1 MKNLIILFSIV
12 LLTSCGSGNT
22 VFVPSLNKRVKVF
35 KNDTFQIYYP
45 KKWVKFDEGETFH
58 SKPAISIAPQKKIYN
73 AYRIKK
79 KIYGKTRNINL
90 SEADKKIYPNT
101 DFDKALKGKDAWAK
115 VLIDI
120 KKSKLIDE
128 VVSKYSEYKIESSRY
143 KNFKISKISDVFYI
157 ISYRVKGKT
166 RKTGYNFGD
175 SVFKIYIKQH
185 GNDVY
190 QVIYKASQYSYND
203 YKDDASLILRSFKFL
218 E

>member
-1 MKNLIILFSIV
+1 MLA
-12 LLTSCGSGNT
+12 SCSST
-22 VFVPSLNKRVKVF
+22 DVQYVPSLNKRVKVF

-101 DFDKALKGKDAWAK
+101 DFNKALKGKDAWAK
-115 VLIDI
+115 VMIDI
-120 KKSKLIDE
+120 KKSQLIDE
-128 VVSKYSEYKIESSRY
+128 VVSKYSEYNNESSRY
-143 KNFKISKISDVFYI
+143 KNFKLSKISDDFYI
-157 ISYRVKGKT
+157 VSYRIKGKT

-175 SVFKIYIKQH
+175 SISKIYIKQH
-185 GNDVY
+185 GEDVY
-190 QVIYKASQYSYND
+190 QVIYVASQYSYND
-203 YKDDASLILRSFKFL
+203 YKDDASLILRSFKFM